1 MTAATAFHNSLWGS
15 TGLIEGGRV
24 HSLILISWFSQFLS
38 WSMRWFSFFFFDS
51 LQAHLKSSIPQF
63 VSVFCWCFSVLLH
76 SHPEAE
82 TSASRCKH
90 AQRKDVH
97 IPLLTWVYG
106 WWIWLDYI
114 IRPPWQKRFHRV
126 FIHIAV
132 ILLKLSF
139 RELTLKKQVK
149 LAQGRFDRTWEF
161 NLYHSRHRTVSLTAR
176 PPSRYSLK
184 AISMHCF
191 VVVVKYDEACILGRR
206 LTGRQ
211 WSRTLSQ
218 MWDVL

>member
-114 IRPPWQKRFHRV
+114 IRPPWQKKIPPS
-126 FIHIAV
+126 IHSHCSNFTEAV
-132 ILLKLSF
+132 IQRANIEKASQVSSRALWQDLGIQFVPFQAQNSF
-139 RELTLKKQVK
+139 
-149 LAQGRFDRTWEF
+149 
-161 NLYHSRHRTVSLTAR
+161 S
-176 PPSRYSLK
+176 YSK
-184 AISMHCF
+184 ATQPLF
-191 VVVVKYDEACILGRR
+191 
-206 LTGRQ
+206 T
-211 WSRTLSQ
+211 
-218 MWDVL
+218 